1 MFLKRTLLA
10 ASALALTP
18 AAVAA
23 EATTTRI
30 ETHAYYGAT
39 VTIEQGV
46 RVFRPLPPHSKII
59 INPGG
64 TTPINLGIEENR
76 STSHNHFYDHSARQ
90 GHPSRESAPA
100 LYGGPAPHGHHPHY
114 GARRFAPGHGGGK

>member
-10 ASALALTP
+10 ALALGLAP
-18 AAVAA
+18 AAQAG

-30 ETHAYYGAT
+30 ETQAYYGAT
-39 VTIEQGV
+39 VTLELGV

-76 STSHNHFYDHSARQ
+76 STSHNHFYDHGARP
-90 GHPSRESAPA
+90 GHAGPDSAPGI
-100 LYGGPAPHGHHPHY
+100 YGGYAPHGQHPHY